1 MDCATDVCLTQQER
15 AGTCAVASLYYS
27 IPFSSSGFQSN
38 IYHAAQK
45 KKVKDYIGQLSN
57 EHDPARMLVTNT
69 LLPSSLV
76 LLYPVTLFPQHVAK
90 ED

>member
-1 MDCATDVCLTQQER
+1 MFVSRSKKEQELVQLLVCATLFPSPLP
-15 AGTCAVASLYYS
+15 A
-27 IPFSSSGFQSN
+27 FSRTSTMR
-38 IYHAAQK
+38 HKK